1 MDDDDCAET
10 IWYKRD
16 FKPTREFSDRPNIA
30 YPFKGLQ
37 KKKKKHLLH
46 LSCFVQWQ
54 FFTSE
59 LL

>member
-1 MDDDDCAET
+1 MDDDDWAET

-16 FKPTREFSDRPNIA
+16 FKPTREFSHRPNIA
-30 YPFKGLQ
+30 YPLKVLQ
-37 KKKKKHLLH
+37 KKNLLH

-54 FFTSE
+54 FFASE